1 MNQKYSQHNE
11 QEIIL
16 SFFNGRIGRYL
27 DIGAFNGVDMSNTL
41 ALAELGWQGT
51 AIEAS
56 PWVFKRLK
64 SNYEERQLT
73 SSITLIEAAVVPD
86 NYPAQIKF
94 YETHKSHNLE
104 PGTGVGSFSMEHSY
118 SWANKNKEQF
128 YTEVVE
134 TIVGTIP
141 LKEIFKDV
149 DYNFISIDVE
159 EFNLELM
166 VSIPW
171 QLLTKLEMF
180 CIEYDSTPYRFVNF
194 MRPLGWKLHVQ
205 EDVNLFFIRS

>member
-1 MNQKYSQHNE
+1 MKYSQHNE

-16 SFFNGRIGRYL
+16 NFFNGRVGRYL
-27 DIGAFNGVDMSNTL
+27 DIGAFDGVDMSNTL

-56 PWVFKRLK
+56 PWDFKRLK
-64 SNYEERQLT
+64 NNYEQRQLT
-73 SSITLIEAAVVPD
+73 SSIKLIEAAAVPD
-86 NYPAQIKF
+86 NYPDQIKF

-104 PGTGVGSFSMEHSY
+104 PGTGVGSFSKEHSH
-118 SWANKNKEQF
+118 SWADKNKLEF

-134 TIVGTIP
+134 TTVSTIT
-141 LKEIFKDV
+141 LKEIFKEV

-159 EFNLELM
+159 DFNLELM
-166 VSIPW
+166 VGIPW

-180 CIEYDSTPYRFVNF
+180 CIEKDVAPYRFVNF
-194 MRPLGWKLHVQ
+194 MKPLGWKLYIQ
-205 EDVNLFFIRS
+205 EDVNLFFVRS